1 MTVYSS
7 HSPRD
12 GWLITSFK
20 EGELGTERFRDSPNI
35 TQLVSVPES
44 ARTRA
49 SSTPTAGP
57 AEKPRLSQSH
67 LNRRDVNFDDPESSQ
82 AELWGWRG
90 RGAREGQRP
99 GLWGQ
104 TCSAHRAATGCRVPQ
119 ACARCPELSDSS
131 TCLWADV
138 LESLRTPK
146 IMVYTKI
153 TV

>member
-67 LNRRDVNFDDPESSQ
+67 LNRRDVNFDNPESSQ
-82 AELWGWRG
+82 AELWGWGG
-90 RGAREGQRP
+90 RSEGGAAPRPVGPDLQCAQSSHWVSGAP
-99 GLWGQ
+99 GLR
-104 TCSAHRAATGCRVPQ
+104 SMP
-119 ACARCPELSDSS
+119 
-131 TCLWADV
+131 
-138 LESLRTPK
+138 
-146 IMVYTKI
+146 
-153 TV
+153 